1 MIIMFI
7 NLFLRGGAGSVAVQE
22 QAAWHAGEGAARA
35 GGVAVQ
41 AMQLGWAECYLIR
54 IELPF
59 FFFRTSI

>member
-1 MIIMFI
+1 M
-7 NLFLRGGAGSVAVQE
+7 AVQE

-41 AMQLGWAECYLIR
+41 ATQLGWAECYLIR